1 MKKALPV
8 DVYRSINIGDCTNGG
23 VSSRFDRLL
32 VLCDDGFIDVD
43 MDNPPENLCKVVHR
57 FLFGRDV
64 YHIEPV
70 EEPKGCGWMA
80 GGNFAHTSDSRF
92 SDMCG
97 HQYGALAIHDRQE
110 TWEEYDILSR

>member
-8 DVYRSINIGDCTNGG
+8 DVYRSITIGDCTNGG

-32 VLCDDGFIDVD
+32 VLCDDGFIDVNES
-43 MDNPPENLCKVVHR
+43 NPPENLCKVVHR
-57 FLFGRDV
+57 FLFGHDV

-110 TWEEYDILSR
+110 TWEQYDTLSR